1 MSAGEPSEVP
11 TPLSDEYAARPKAM
25 FSNVLGWARSMER
38 RAVALRAQLRAV
50 DPELGALVI
59 EKAVSQLDGFL
70 QPGVGRLARALARP
84 PAQLSAESTAR
95 RLVESAME
103 KLLAQGETALGMAN
117 ELAILEREIAIDRD
131 RFRALLPNVT
141 GSLLDRALLQ
151 EQHVRAIR
159 TRDGIRRARRRHAI
173 VRETLLRYE
182 VAALTWSTRT
192 KDVEVVNGAIL
203 TIDELHALVTFSR
216 DERKKAA
223 TQRDTGVLVRDLAS
237 AQLNILSSLAKHI
250 DATTESS
257 ALERLLA
264 RGDTFTS
271 YGTMARGDEAIV
283 SAGALGAATRAGA
296 QLSTRRKGAPNQF
309 RWKPVPRSVAVSE
322 GTRDDA
328 VEWNVISLA
337 DGIVCLS
344 RDDDSP
350 LRLFNAGRE
359 LGTEKDVVIKMDARL
374 GPENIG
380 RKDLESLNDMTDT
393 RAGWYTQTSRTRIRL
408 IATDGDLWFG
418 ELVKKGVLTRRDGNG
433 ASARAPQG
441 LTMKLL
447 GPQRDWNML
456 PLEQDIIFEGTPV
469 RFGAIRRQ
477 GARSGLQNAE
487 LLVAHCVDDS
497 TNEVAASALKRERA
511 LFEALEAQVG
521 SVGGPLAAIATTFI
535 GIGKAAKLE
544 PCPLY
549 RAFPYLEVRDDA
561 ATAWLRVS
569 DQATFSAI
577 RSIAEIFQWVWQSN
591 WTLGVCTPMMFGFS
605 LRWDPD
611 SGLPLPTA
619 RLIAAPFA
627 TPVGAQFL
635 KQCSQAEFVSTRHE
649 RIDITVFSSRIPRGE
664 AAAIGTDMLA
674 MLSLCFEL
682 LAKAKIDYGEGN
694 LATWAGIGRVANDGH
709 QFRCSRFVAVAAI
722 MATNQEGREKI
733 FKMFRAMVAGTL
745 ISFAACEQYLM
756 SSGESDEPQR
766 LVLRTSQ

>member
-1 MSAGEPSEVP
+1 MPESEPSEVP
-11 TPLSDEYAARPKAM
+11 TPLSDEYAARPKVM
-25 FSNVLGWARSMER
+25 FSSVLGWARSMER
-38 RAVALRAQLRAV
+38 RAVVLSAQLRAV
-50 DPELGALVI
+50 DPELGASVI
-59 EKAVSQLDGFL
+59 ERAASQLDAFL
-70 QPGVGRLARALARP
+70 QPAKGRLARALARP
-84 PAQLSAESTAR
+84 PSQLSVGSTAR
-95 RLVESAME
+95 RLVETAMD
-103 KLLAQGETALGMAN
+103 KLLAQAETALGMAN

-131 RFRALLPNVT
+131 RFRTLLPNVT
-141 GSLLDRALLQ
+141 KMLLDRALLQ
-151 EQHVRAIR
+151 KQHVRAIG
-159 TRDGIRRARRRHAI
+159 TRDGIGRARRRYAM

-192 KDVEVVNGAIL
+192 NDVGVVNDSIL

-237 AQLNILSSLAKHI
+237 VQLNVLSSLAKPT
-250 DATTESS
+250 DATTESG

-271 YGTMARGDEAIV
+271 YGTVTRGDEAIV
-283 SAGALGAATRAGA
+283 SAGALGAATRAA
-296 QLSTRRKGAPNQF
+296 VQLSTLRNDAINQF

-322 GTRDDA
+322 STRDDA

-344 RDDDSP
+344 RQDDSP

-359 LGTEKDVVIKMDARL
+359 LGTEIDVVIKTDARL
-374 GPENIG
+374 GPESIA
-380 RKDLESLNDMTDT
+380 RKDLESLNDLTDA
-393 RAGWYTQTSRTRIRL
+393 RAGWFTQTSRTRIRL

-418 ELVKKGVLTRRDGNG
+418 ELVKRGVLTRRGGNG
-433 ASARAPQG
+433 ASARASQG

-447 GPQRDWNML
+447 GPQRDWNSF
-456 PLEQDIIFEGTPV
+456 PLEQDIIFEGAPV
-469 RFGAIRRQ
+469 RFGIIRRQ

-487 LLVAHCVDDS
+487 LLVAHCVEDS
-497 TNEVAASALKRERA
+497 TNEVAVSALKRERA
-511 LFEALEAQVG
+511 LFEAFETQVG
-521 SVGGPLAAIATTFI
+521 GVGSPLAAIATTFI
-535 GIGKAAKLE
+535 GVGKAAKLE
-544 PCPLY
+544 PCLLY
-549 RAFPYLEVRDDA
+549 RAFPDLEVRDDA

-569 DQATFSAI
+569 DQATFSVI
-577 RSIAEIFQWVWQSN
+577 RSIAEIFHWTWKAN

-619 RLIAAPFA
+619 RLISAPFA
-627 TPVGAQFL
+627 TLVGAPFL
-635 KQCSQAEFVSTRHE
+635 KQCSQAEVVSTKHE
-649 RIDITVFSSRIPRGE
+649 RIDITIFSSRILRGE
-664 AAAIGTDMLA
+664 PAAIGTDMLA

-682 LAKAKIDYGEGN
+682 LAKSRIDYGGGN
-694 LATWAGIGRVANDGH
+694 LATWAGIARVANDGQ

-722 MATNQEGREKI
+722 MATNSEGRESI

-745 ISFAACEQYLM
+745 ISFAACEHYLM
-756 SSGESDEPQR
+756 TSGDSDEPQR

>member
-1 MSAGEPSEVP
+1 MPGSEASEVP
-11 TPLSDEYAARPKAM
+11 TPLSDEYAARPKVM
-25 FSNVLGWARSMER
+25 FSSVLGWARSMER
-38 RAVALRAQLRAV
+38 RAVVLSAQLRAV

-59 EKAVSQLDGFL
+59 ERAASQLDAFL
-70 QPGVGRLARALARP
+70 QPAKGRLARALARP
-84 PAQLSAESTAR
+84 PAQLSVGSTAR
-95 RLVESAME
+95 RLVETAMN
-103 KLLAQGETALGMAN
+103 KLLAQAETALGIAN

-131 RFRALLPNVT
+131 RFHTLLPNVT
-141 GSLLDRALLQ
+141 KRLLDRALLQ
-151 EQHVRAIR
+151 KQHVRAIG
-159 TRDGIRRARRRHAI
+159 TRDGIGRARRRYVM

-192 KDVEVVNGAIL
+192 KDVVVVSDSIL

-237 AQLNILSSLAKHI
+237 VQLNVLSSLAKRT

-271 YGTMARGDEAIV
+271 HGTVAKGDEAIV
-283 SAGALGAATRAGA
+283 SAGALGAATRAAA
-296 QLSTRRKGAPNQF
+296 QLSTRRKGALNQF
-309 RWKPVPRSVAVSE
+309 CWKPVPRSVSVSE
-322 GTRDDA
+322 STRDDA
-328 VEWNVISLA
+328 IEWNVISLA

-344 RDDDSP
+344 RHDDSP

-359 LGTEKDVVIKMDARL
+359 LGTEIDVVIKTDARL
-374 GPENIG
+374 GPESIG
-380 RKDLESLNDMTDT
+380 RKDLESLNELTDA
-393 RAGWYTQTSRTRIRL
+393 RAGWFTQTSRTRIRL

-418 ELVKKGVLTRRDGNG
+418 ELVKRGVLTRRGGNG

-447 GPQRDWNML
+447 GPQREWNAF
-456 PLEQDIIFEGTPV
+456 PLEQDIIFEGAPV

-487 LLVAHCVDDS
+487 LLVVHCVDS
-497 TNEVAASALKRERA
+497 SNEVAVSALKRERA
-511 LFEALEAQVG
+511 LFEALETQVG
-521 SVGGPLAAIATTFI
+521 EVGGPLAAIATTFI

-544 PCPLY
+544 PCLLY
-549 RAFPYLEVRDDA
+549 RAFPDLEVRDDT

-569 DQATFSAI
+569 DQATFSVI
-577 RSIAEIFQWVWQSN
+577 RSVAEIFHWAWKAN

-611 SGLPLPTA
+611 SGFPLPTA

-627 TPVGAQFL
+627 TPVGAPYL
-635 KQCSQAEFVSTRHE
+635 RQCSQAEFASTKHE
-649 RIDITVFSSRIPRGE
+649 RIGITIFSSRIPRGE
-664 AAAIGTDMLA
+664 PAAVGTDMLV
-674 MLSLCFEL
+674 MLSLCFEM
-682 LAKAKIDYGEGN
+682 LAKSRIDYGEGN
-694 LATWAGIGRVANDGH
+694 LATWAGIGRVANDGQ

-722 MATNQEGREKI
+722 LATNPEGRENI

-745 ISFAACEQYLM
+745 TSFAACEHYLM
-756 SSGESDEPQR
+756 TSGDSDEPQR
-766 LVLRTSQ
+766 LALRTSQ